1 MLRDYMVMS
10 PSLDGILSHDSV
22 TYEGISRPNEVIR
35 AFDRPRD
42 EQIIDQIGPEK
53 VQILQDY
60 FNDLYGL
67 FMRKMGQFISEREVS
82 ADLEVKLM
90 AILQDLI
97 KVKKLLAGTLES
109 IDL

>member
-1 MLRDYMVMS
+1 MS

-22 TYEGISRPNEVIR
+22 TYEGISRPNDVIR

-42 EQIIDQIGPEK
+42 EQVLDQIGPEK
-53 VQILQDY
+53 LQILQDY
-60 FNDLYGL
+60 WNDLYGL

-82 ADLEVKLM
+82 VDIEVKLM

-97 KVKKLLAGTLES
+97 KVKKLLCNNIEHRS
-109 IDL
+109 NDIDL

>member
-1 MLRDYMVMS
+1 MVMS
-10 PSLDGILSHDSV
+10 PSLEGILSHDSV
-22 TYEGISRPNEVIR
+22 TYEGINRPNEVIR

-42 EQIIDQIGPEK
+42 EQVIDQIGPEK
-53 VQILQDY
+53 VQILRDY

-82 ADLEVKLM
+82 TDLEVKLM

-97 KVKKLLAGTLES
+97 KVKKLLCGTMEC
-109 IDL
+109 ID